1 MHTSDIQLLDETG
14 GEIVLLFQCLFSC
27 SCLLKT
33 EVIVYQGKLSEQ
45 ALDNLQQHLN
55 DTD

>member
-1 MHTSDIQLLDETG
+1 MHTSDIQLLDKTG
-14 GEIVLLFQCLFSC
+14 GEIVLLLQCLFSC
-27 SCLLKT
+27 SCLLKM
-33 EVIVYQGKLSEQ
+33 ELIVYQGKLSEQ